1 MRRSLEN
8 IYPNLFSTMLVPK
21 TEELVATP
29 HRFGGSVDRAREFFE
44 NGMLESCKR
53 ICDYSS
59 GDIPVTI
66 YYAYKQ
72 SDTEDG
78 ENGSHTQSAGWET
91 MLSAVIRAG
100 FAITGTWPIR
110 TERAVRT
117 LAQGT
122 NALASSIVLV
132 CRKRNGIAPDCTRS
146 DFVKAL
152 RRELKPALQRLQQGN
167 IAPVDLAQSVIG
179 PGIAVFSRYKN
190 VFEADG
196 SVMSVRTALQVINQE
211 LDRYFSGQDSRIDND
226 SRFCIELFS
235 QCAYN
240 IMRYG
245 EADILAR
252 AKGAS
257 ISRLAEHGV
266 IYAEQGN
273 VRLLTREELPEKVEL
288 DECGVWMLTQLLVR
302 AMGTG
307 GIEACAAI
315 VAAAHG
321 SLAEEARNLAYRL
334 YSICERKNWAEE
346 GRAYNSLVSEWPK
359 IKERAADMQA
369 SRPVQSNLFE

>member
-1 MRRSLEN
+1 
-8 IYPNLFSTMLVPK
+8 
-21 TEELVATP
+21 
-29 HRFGGSVDRAREFFE
+29 
-44 NGMLESCKR
+44 
-53 ICDYSS
+53 
-59 GDIPVTI
+59 
-66 YYAYKQ
+66 
-72 SDTEDG
+72 
-78 ENGSHTQSAGWET
+78 
-91 MLSAVIRAG
+91 
-100 FAITGTWPIR
+100 
-110 TERAVRT
+110 
-117 LAQGT
+117 
-122 NALASSIVLV
+122 
-132 CRKRNGIAPDCTRS
+132 
-146 DFVKAL
+146 
-152 RRELKPALQRLQQGN
+152 
-167 IAPVDLAQSVIG
+167 
-179 PGIAVFSRYKN
+179 
-190 VFEADG
+190 
-196 SVMSVRTALQVINQE
+196 MSVRTALQVINQE